1 MSTTAT
7 SHVQPWVESS
17 VQPRTTADLL
27 ATPRWGFAEFFVIS
41 QTALPALLYLPGTQV
56 FRLPIRVSS
65 FAISLFALVWW
76 RVRSSQE
83 TDGPRHPAVPWLVAV
98 VAAVSLMMFHP
109 HTNSFRAGL
118 AQIGL
123 YICILAPLFWAP
135 AFVRSPG
142 HLRRILTLLLICNG
156 VNAVVGVLQV
166 YDPARWLPHEF
177 SRLVTESDMGL
188 GPVSYTGP
196 NGELIVR
203 PPGLFDTP
211 GAVAGVGMLSAL
223 LGVIFAASRIPM
235 WQRLG
240 SLALAFASVAAI
252 YLSQVRVSLVVLAGM
267 MVAYALLLGR
277 QRRMTEL
284 SGFAT
289 LSGLMLVGAL
299 GYATVLGGESIV
311 ERVFTLF
318 ADDPVTIY
326 YASRGGQLVYALNEF
341 FFDFPFGAGLGR
353 WGMTAAYFSDQ
364 SNLAAQSI
372 WAEIQIAG
380 WMIDG
385 GFILVFLYCG
395 ALVATSL
402 DQWRLAINAAH
413 PLVRISAAV
422 ILAAN
427 AGTFALILSFTPF
440 MTQIGLQFWFL
451 AGALHGAVRGSDP
464 IFSDSVK
471 NGV

>member
-7 SHVQPWVESS
+7 SHVQPWIGPS
-17 VQPRTTADLL
+17 VRPRTTADLL

-41 QTALPALLYLPGTQV
+41 QTVLPALLYLPGTQV

-65 FAISLFALVWW
+65 FAISLFALIWW
-76 RVRSSQE
+76 RVRGSHE
-83 TDGPRHPAVPWLVAV
+83 TDLPRHPAVPWLLAV
-98 VAAVSLMMFHP
+98 VGTVSLMVFHP
-109 HTNSFRAGL
+109 STNSFRAGA
-118 AQIGL
+118 AQVGL
-123 YICILAPLFWAP
+123 YVCILAPLFWAP

-142 HLRRILTLLLICNG
+142 HLRRILALLLICNG

-177 SRLVTESDMGL
+177 SRLVTDSDMGL
-188 GPVSYTGP
+188 GPVSYAGP
-196 NGELIVR
+196 NGEIIIR

-223 LGVIFAASRIPM
+223 LGVIFAVSPIPM
-235 WQRLG
+235 WQRAG

-267 MVAYALLLGR
+267 MLAYALLLAR
-277 QRRMTEL
+277 QRRVTEL

-289 LSGLMLVGAL
+289 LSGLMLVGAF
-299 GYATVLGGESIV
+299 GYAAVLGGESIG
-311 ERVFTLF
+311 ERVLTLF
-318 ADDPVTIY
+318 ADDPVTVY

-364 SNLAAQSI
+364 SNLDAQSI

-385 GFILVFLYCG
+385 GFILLFVYCG

-402 DQWRLAINAAH
+402 SQWQLATRAPH
-413 PLVRISAAV
+413 PLIRISAAV
-422 ILAAN
+422 IMAAN

-440 MTQIGLQFWFL
+440 MTQIGVQFWFL
-451 AGALHGAVRGSDP
+451 AGALHGAVRQSDEGLAP
-464 IFSDSVK
+464 
-471 NGV
+471 